1 MQAPP
6 ARDGRSQVCHDR
18 SVCDCDCAEKVVAR
32 DEFIGA
38 LGHELRNSI
47 APLVLL
53 TDHFEQLRVSDPV
66 LEPRVAMLSRN
77 LKKLTATIDRLT
89 EVSQLRTGKLEL
101 DYEHVDLRDVID
113 DVARELSDDAA
124 RAGAEIRVRYSR
136 PVQGW
141 WDRQRLK
148 QLLGNLV
155 TNAIRYADGS
165 EIEIGATSTPDGA
178 LLSVTDQGPGIPP
191 DMRDHVFDRFDHRG
205 LPRGNGFG
213 VGLFVV
219 KALSQAMGGS
229 ARLEQT
235 PKGARF
241 CITLPRG

>member
-1 MQAPP
+1 M
-6 ARDGRSQVCHDR
+6 
-18 SVCDCDCAEKVVAR
+18 EAR

-53 TDHFEQLRVSDPV
+53 TDHFEQLKISDPK
-66 LEPRVAMLSRN
+66 LEPRVAMLARN

-89 EVSQLRTGKLEL
+89 EVSQLRDGKLEL
-101 DYEHVDLRDVID
+101 DYEHVDLRDIVD
-113 DVARELSDDAA
+113 DVARDFADDAG
-124 RAGAEIRVRYSR
+124 RSGIELRVRYSR

-141 WDRQRLK
+141 WDRCRLK
-148 QLLGNLV
+148 QLVGNLIS
-155 TNAIRYADGS
+155 NAIRYGDGS
-165 EIEIGATSTPDGA
+165 DVEIVATNTPDGA
-178 LLSVTDQGPGIPP
+178 LLSVTDQGPGIPA

-205 LPRGNGFG
+205 MPRGNGFG

-229 ARLEQT
+229 AHLEET
-235 PKGARF
+235 AKGARF